1 MDLGKINRDSED
13 RSVIWGAVVA
23 SVIALVTLINAG
35 LAAGAGDRASA
46 GGFGVIGLVLLA
58 LAYGVYRGSR
68 ACAVAVFA
76 LWVGNLALGALAY
89 GPGSVLGVWNVVFT
103 AMLFAGM
110 RGAFAQASRP
120 ADPRSTRTA

>member
-23 SVIALVTLINAG
+23 SVIALVALINAG
-35 LAAGAGDRASA
+35 LAAGAGDLASA
-46 GGFGVIGLVLLA
+46 GLFGVIGLVQLG

-76 LWVGNLALGALAY
+76 LWAGSLALSALAY
-89 GPGSVLGVWNVVFT
+89 GPGSVVSVLNVVFT
-103 AMLFAGM
+103 VMLFAGM
-110 RGAFAQASRP
+110 RGVFAQHARRAPSI
-120 ADPRSTRTA
+120 PRA